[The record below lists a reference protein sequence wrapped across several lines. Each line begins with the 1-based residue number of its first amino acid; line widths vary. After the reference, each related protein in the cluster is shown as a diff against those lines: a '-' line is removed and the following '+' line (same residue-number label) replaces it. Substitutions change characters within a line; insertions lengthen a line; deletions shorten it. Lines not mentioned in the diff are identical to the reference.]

1 MSSSGRFE
9 GIFNRCRPI
18 LLGQEYPKFVC
29 DQFET
34 KIIFEW
40 FDLVLEVLQSN
51 LLPRRAFIMMQSDEL
66 VGQSVELWIL
76 PADGSVVPSV
86 ELTDVQKGDNQE
98 VECIETR
105 FLDGKPT
112 VAVASVSTF
121 DLDPDLSNL
130 ARAGLMPRIGM
141 DTNQIVAFVVG
152 RCFVCQDVSAHE
164 IPHDQILGACRNDRQ
179 S

>member
-1 MSSSGRFE
+1 MDR
-9 GIFNRCRPI
+9 RRPI
-18 LLGQEYPKFVC
+18 LLRQEYPKFFS

-40 FDLVLEVLQSN
+40 FYLVLEVLQPN

-105 FLDGKPT
+105 FLDWKPT

-130 ARAGLMPRIGM
+130 TRGGLMPRIGM

-164 IPHDQILGACRNDRQ
+164 VPHDQILGTC
-179 S
+179 

>member
-1 MSSSGRFE
+1 
-9 GIFNRCRPI
+9 
-18 LLGQEYPKFVC
+18 
-29 DQFET
+29 
-34 KIIFEW
+34 
-40 FDLVLEVLQSN
+40 
-51 LLPRRAFIMMQSDEL
+51 MMQSDKL
-66 VGQSVELWIL
+66 VGQRVELWFL
-76 PADGSVVPSV
+76 PAYGSVVPSV

-105 FLDGKPT
+105 FLDWKPT

>member
-1 MSSSGRFE
+1 
-9 GIFNRCRPI
+9 
-18 LLGQEYPKFVC
+18 
-29 DQFET
+29 
-34 KIIFEW
+34 
-40 FDLVLEVLQSN
+40 
-51 LLPRRAFIMMQSDEL
+51 MMQSDEL

-105 FLDGKPT
+105 FLDWKPT

-130 ARAGLMPRIGM
+130 TRAGLMPRIGM